1 MARRWSKLQKQIYN
15 LIDAKVPLQIH
26 CIDVGVAVE
35 SGSLRSLGLYQVR
48 LGKQIIWNFPED
60 FVTRNFV
67 YPNGGNCFSYSA
79 TDINALIREYIDTP
93 REVLLTKKFDADWF
107 GLTDIL
113 KAADRRFGN
122 EKLSSHFKDCE
133 NQNIINI
140 LQLRFGGRR
149 S

>member
-15 LIDAKVPLQIH
+15 LIDANVPMQIH
-26 CIDVGVAVE
+26 CIDVGATVDAR
-35 SGSLRSLGLYQVR
+35 SLRSLGVYQVR
-48 LGKQIIWNFPED
+48 LGKEVIWNFPQD

-79 TDINALIREYIDTP
+79 TDINALVREYIDTP
-93 REVLLTKKFDADWF
+93 KEKLLQKEFSTDWF

-113 KAADRRFGN
+113 KAADRRLGN

-133 NQNIINI
+133 NQHIINI
-140 LQLRFGGRR
+140 LKLRFGG
-149 S
+149 